1 MKTLTFAIFI
11 FASLSVSAWCQAPQP
26 KTAIELA
33 KYLGPDREHLLY
45 EGAKKDGKLV
55 WYTSS

>member
-1 MKTLTFAIFI
+1 MKTLTFGMFI
-11 FASLSVSAWCQAPQP
+11 IVSVAVSAWCQASQP

-33 KYLGPDREHLLY
+33 KYLGSDRERLLY
-45 EGAKKDGKLV
+45 EGAKKEGKLV